1 MHEIYLPVYG
11 WQYSLIDHH
20 ACIVGDV
27 SLVKSRQR
35 RIQFDVMTLGNFSPI
50 CRKVIWSLVTGPY
63 TMSFLFASAPPSYAD
78 EQLRAHLASLSV
90 LSIAPSTDF
99 QTADAKPTPALESAL
114 HELTS
119 SSAPDHDKL
128 VSILKDLG
136 KYKEG
141 VSSYASGV
149 DEQVEAEVMCRV
161 VILVWKEVLQALV
174 EGALQLEE
182 ERIWWDNSLNGRQ
195 GVIIYL
201 IQSES
206 RDGAR
211 SIECC

>member
-1 MHEIYLPVYG
+1 
-11 WQYSLIDHH
+11 
-20 ACIVGDV
+20 
-27 SLVKSRQR
+27 
-35 RIQFDVMTLGNFSPI
+35 MTLGNSSTCPQSHLLY
-50 CRKVIWSLVTGPY
+50 KVITGPY
-63 TMSFLFASAPPSYAD
+63 TMSFLFASEPPSYAD

-99 QTADAKPTPALESAL
+99 STADAKPTPALESAL

-119 SSAPDHDKL
+119 STAPDHDKL

-206 RDGAR
+206 CYGASCKSR
-211 SIECC
+211 C

>member
-1 MHEIYLPVYG
+1 MRSQIDDGRQLLFRLP
-11 WQYSLIDHH
+11 QSHPAL
-20 ACIVGDV
+20 
-27 SLVKSRQR
+27 
-35 RIQFDVMTLGNFSPI
+35 
-50 CRKVIWSLVTGPY
+50 KVVTGPY

-99 QTADAKPTPALESAL
+99 QTADAKATPALESAL

-119 SSAPDHDKL
+119 STAPDHDKL

-206 RDGAR
+206 RDGANCV
-211 SIECC
+211 EGC